1 MNEDLKQPVAAV
13 GMDQNHADTT
23 PTINLAYQTI
33 AGKVAD
39 LMHPDNAPDQ
49 TQPLWETDPDFI
61 NPFAELP
68 PIQCWCEIGERPA
81 LPKEG
86 IVSFQAK
93 PKKGKSYSTYA
104 FAIPL
109 LSGLDFGSIHPT
121 DRPNLIMVFDM
132 ELSKNTNT
140 KRAKNQV
147 QTIGK
152 YGNRFVVCSLKGKTI
167 EQRIKTIQEK
177 IEKYNPGIVV
187 IDQVAKLV
195 NDINNT
201 TEANQITDI
210 LDKMSINRSVWVVIH
225 ENKGDEN
232 ARGHVGTYLSHA
244 AVEAYTVDKKHG
256 VFTVSLKELRDG
268 EEEDAPTF
276 QFAIDT
282 EGRIIDGTDQAKQ
295 AEEQKKAEWLQNA
308 QRLFGGDDLLSYTEL
323 CKRIVS
329 ELERKADTPE
339 QKKKA
344 EDNAKNK
351 IRNMVNAGVIRKTGT
366 DRNAPYSIVANTNV
380 GGVGV

>member
-1 MNEDLKQPVAAV
+1 MKNDKEKQQETFKA
-13 GMDQNHADTT
+13 
-23 PTINLAYQTI
+23 I

-39 LMHPDNAPDQ
+39 LMQPDNAPDQ

-68 PIQCWCEIGERPA
+68 PIQYWCEIGNRPA
-81 LPKEG
+81 IPKEG
-86 IVSFQAK
+86 VVSFQAK
-93 PKKGKSYSTYA
+93 PKKGKSYSTYG
-104 FAIPL
+104 FSIPL

-121 DRPNLIMVFDM
+121 DRPNLIMVFDL
-132 ELSKNTNT
+132 EISKTTNT

-147 QTIGK
+147 QVIGK
-152 YGNRFVVCSLKGKTI
+152 YGNRFVVCSLKGMAKD
-167 EQRIKTIQEK
+167 EALKKIKEK
-177 IEKYNPGIVV
+177 IEKYNPDIVV

-195 NDINNT
+195 DNINDPGECSFISKW
-201 TEANQITDI
+201 IDS
-210 LDKMSINRSVWVVIH
+210 LSIGRSVWVVIH

-232 ARGHVGTYLSHA
+232 ARGHIGSELIRDT
-244 AVEAYTVDKKHG
+244 VEAYTVDKKSG
-256 VFTVSLKELRDG
+256 VFTVKLLMTRDG

-282 EGRIIDGTDQAKQ
+282 EGRIIDGTEQAKR
-295 AEEQKKAEWLQNA
+295 AEEQKKEEWLQNA
-308 QRLFGGDDLLSYTEL
+308 QRLFGGDDFLSYTEL

-329 ELERKADTPE
+329 ELERKADTSE

-351 IRNMVNAGVIRKTGT
+351 IRNMVNVGVIRKTGT